1 MAISFNSNIAAL
13 RASRIQSVNDAALS
27 RTFERLSTGLRINR
41 AADDSAGLAVASGLG
56 TESRVLN
63 RALRNVND
71 GISALQIADATYSA
85 AGTLLTRMGE
95 LATQSAAGIF
105 SRAQRIAIN
114 SEYKQLDAELRRIS
128 KQTAFNGIELTQG
141 GTSTRASTLLQS
153 TNPDE
158 IYGVSS
164 DGRYVLF
171 RTNSLLRR
179 YDTVTGQTNN
189 VTNKTSPIA
198 GAKIS
203 SAGNI
208 VVFEAQVDLTGQNS
222 GNFSQIFQYDFTN
235 STTTQITSNSDVLVT
250 YGATAVS
257 ADGTVAAFFAENMF
271 SGTFTHLLYDSKTN
285 LTKTMLGP
293 VSPMADASTI
303 SVSLSADGSYAAIMS
318 SLESVAG
325 LPILYRYNA
334 ASESLTTIFA
344 QEDYGFNGIDPAEL
358 AITSQGRI
366 FFSSLDNIGGA
377 NPNSSTNIWSVSG
390 VVTQQSDIS
399 IVGNSSSLGTLSNLS
414 LSPDESGLVFLSSSV
429 YGTNNTGRVQ
439 AFRYDIA
446 ENSFTQQT
454 AYTDNSLNG
463 LTGFLSADGNT
474 IIYRSSGMRG
484 FDVSREATSLNIEVG
499 VGRSGSITAS
509 IGALNGTL
517 KGLGATTIGSRTAAI
532 GAIDRISRN
541 IELLSLARGTL
552 GAGLSRLETAQSL
565 VSRREQ
571 EILSAHGRI
580 VDSDVAADTAELLR
594 RNILQNTTAAL
605 FSQAKLI
612 PQIGLNL
619 LKDADVSAPRA

>member
-13 RASRIQSVNDAALS
+13 KASRIQSVNDAALS

-105 SRAQRIAIN
+105 SRTQRIALN

-128 KQTAFNGIELTQG
+128 KQTNFNGIELTQG
-141 GTSTRASTLLQS
+141 ATSARASTLILS

-158 IYGVSS
+158 ILGVSA

-171 RTNSLLRR
+171 RANSLLSR

-189 VTNKTSPIA
+189 VTNQASAITS
-198 GAKIS
+198 AKMS

-208 VVFEAQVDLTGQNS
+208 VVFEAQLNPTGQNPS
-222 GNFSQIFQYDFTN
+222 NYSQIFQYDFTSS
-235 STTTQITSNSDVLVT
+235 STTQLTSNSSVLIT
-250 YGATAVS
+250 YGVSAVS
-257 ADGTVAAFFAENMF
+257 ADGTAAAYYAEDMF
-271 SGTFTHLLYDSKTN
+271 SGTFTYSLYNNETN
-285 LTKTMLGP
+285 LTKIMLGP
-293 VSPMADASTI
+293 TAPMADASTT
-303 SVSLSADGSYAAIMS
+303 VALSSDGSYAAILS
-318 SLESVAG
+318 SLDSGVG
-325 LPILYRYNA
+325 LPILYRYDS
-334 ASESLTTIFA
+334 ASQSLSTIYA
-344 QEDYGFNGIDPAEL
+344 QEDFGFNGIDLPEL
-358 AITSQGRI
+358 AVNSQGRI
-366 FFSSLDNIGGA
+366 FFSSSDNIGGA
-377 NPNSSTNIWSVSG
+377 NPNSSDNIWSVSG
-390 VVTQQSDIS
+390 PVVSASDIS
-399 IVGNSSSLGTLSNLS
+399 IVGYSSASGTLSKLS
-414 LSPDESGLVFLSSSV
+414 LTPDESGLVFLSSAV

-439 AFRYDIA
+439 AFRYDIV

-454 AYTDNSLNG
+454 AYTDNSISSLS
-463 LTGFLSADGNT
+463 GFLSADGNT
-474 IIYRSSGMRG
+474 IVYRSSGMRS
-484 FDVSREATSLNIEVG
+484 FDVSRQAASLNIEAG
-499 VGRSGSITAS
+499 VGRAGSITAS

-532 GAIDRISRN
+532 GAIDRINRN

-565 VSRREQ
+565 VGKREQ
-571 EILSAHGRI
+571 EILAAYGRI
-580 VDSDVAADTAELLR
+580 VDSDVASDSAELLR

-605 FSQAKLI
+605 FAQAKLI
-612 PQIGLNL
+612 PQIGLDL
-619 LKDADVSAPRA
+619 LKDAAVFAPRA